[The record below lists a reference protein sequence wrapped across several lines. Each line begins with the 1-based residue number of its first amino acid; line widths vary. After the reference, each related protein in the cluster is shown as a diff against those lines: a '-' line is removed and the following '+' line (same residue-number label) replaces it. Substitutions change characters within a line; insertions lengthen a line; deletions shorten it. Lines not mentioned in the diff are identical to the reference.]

1 MRIFVVLKLSELIE
15 KFGRRGKDSNGR
27 PAVRRMRRTRR
38 RYRVE
43 IINENTL
50 GLIWSLRLSGIRAI
64 VAAVAVVAAIA
75 SLITVIF
82 MFTPVRRLLPGYL
95 PPDERGNYLE
105 MALKVD
111 SLSRIAREHDAYT
124 RNIVDILSGKTVET
138 RPAPPATDSLGHAV
152 ISVDSIFEASE
163 AERRFVRQFEDA
175 ERFNLSVLSPIAAE
189 GMIFEAPSSAPGAS
203 GPVSAIYRGT
213 VIASHTDADGLTT
226 ITIQHP
232 NDFISV
238 YGNLDETF
246 VRKGDKVV
254 ASQRLGVSTTDRPLL
269 FELWHGGSQLDPELY
284 VAY

>member
-1 MRIFVVLKLSELIE
+1 MRIFVVLKLTDIIKKS
-15 KFGRRGKDSNGR
+15 GTQRDTGSAR
-27 PAVRRMRRTRR
+27 PAARRMHRTRR

-50 GLIWSLRLSGIRAI
+50 GRIWSLRLSGVRVV
-64 VAAVAVVAAIA
+64 VAALAVVAAIA

-95 PPDERGNYLE
+95 PADERGRYLE

-111 SLSRIAREHDAYT
+111 SLAHITREQDAYT
-124 RNIVDILSGKTVET
+124 RNIADILSGNTDET
-138 RPAPPATDSLGHAV
+138 RPDAPATDSLGRTA

-189 GMIFEAPSSAPGAS
+189 GMIFEAPSSAPASSGA
-203 GPVSAIYRGT
+203 VSAVYRGT
-213 VIASHTDADGLTT
+213 VIASNTGADGLTT

-238 YGNLDETF
+238 YGNLDDTF
-246 VRKGDKVV
+246 VKKGDKVV
-254 ASQRLGVSTTDRPLL
+254 ASQRLGVSTTARPLL

>member
-1 MRIFVVLKLSELIE
+1 MVLKKTDIIKSLTTGHRS
-15 KFGRRGKDSNGR
+15 DSAN
-27 PAVRRMRRTRR
+27 PAARRMHRTRR

-50 GLIWSLRLSGIRAI
+50 GRIWSLRLSGMRALL
-64 VAAVAVVAAIA
+64 AAAAVVAAIA

-95 PPDERGNYLE
+95 PADRRGQYME

-111 SLSRIAREHDAYT
+111 SLARLTREQDAYT
-124 RNIVDILSGKTVET
+124 RNITAILTGETASGTTPRPET
-138 RPAPPATDSLGHAV
+138 ASDSTGRAP
-152 ISVDSIFEASE
+152 ISVDSIIEAGE

-189 GMIFEAPSSAPGAS
+189 GMIFEAPVTAPDVA
-203 GPVSAIYRGT
+203 GPVSAVYRGT
-213 VIASHTDADGLTT
+213 VVATHTGADGLTT
-226 ITIQHP
+226 ITVQHP

-238 YGNLDETF
+238 YGNLDGIY
-246 VRKGDKVV
+246 VKKGDKVV
-254 ASQRLGVSTTDRPLL
+254 ASQRLGVSTSARPLL
-269 FELWHGGSQLDPELY
+269 FELWHGGSQLDPTLY